1 MRMSKMKKI
10 IFFLFIFSIFMT
22 GCTNKEYEIKVNLNI
37 EEAGEIF
44 GEGTYKEGE
53 EVKLAALPK
62 EGYEFANWTI
72 DEEAITEKQIH
83 ELTVDENIKI
93 TANFEKKKKSVI
105 EINLEEK
112 GRIELISNNDK
123 TKIKPE
129 AILDDN
135 YELIKLKENQISQD
149 KKTIKLIYKQKNI
162 DELIEKADKALGEKR
177 WSDAGEY
184 LLEAY
189 NSGSIKYSEYYNNS
203 YEYLLNESD
212 LEKLC
217 TNLKE
222 EKIITKSHL
231 ESLDW
236 DSIKPENS
244 RLDILE
250 KEDKKIFNWFR
261 DYYEFHD
268 YIRFLPYGRKLG
280 YKEDINMMSENSINY
295 LKELS
300 ENYSEKPI
308 HVFLM
313 SNKKLIDNGIYVVG
327 VGGMEEPPIQTIFS
341 RSEFIG
347 LEKEKDKLK
356 FEIRYPDYD
365 KYTHINMDEY
375 ITVEIEISIKNDG
388 TFRVGEIKFIS
399 EDITR

>member
-10 IFFLFIFSIFMT
+10 IFLLFILSILMT
-22 GCTNKEYEIKVNLNI
+22 GCTSEEYEVKVDLNI
-37 EEAGEIF
+37 KDAGYII
-44 GEGTYKEGE
+44 GAGIYKEGE

-72 DEEAITEKQIH
+72 DEEVITEKQIH
-83 ELTVDENIKI
+83 GLTVDENTKI
-93 TANFEKKKKSVI
+93 TANFEKKEKSTI

-135 YELIKLKENQISQD
+135 YELITLKENQVNED

-212 LEKLC
+212 IEKLC
-217 TNLKE
+217 TDLKE
-222 EKIITKSHL
+222 EKIITKDHL

-236 DSIKPENS
+236 NSIKPENP

-250 KEDKKIFNWFR
+250 KEDKQIFNWFR

-268 YIRFLPYGRKLG
+268 YIRFLSYGRNLG
-280 YKEDINMMSENSINY
+280 YEEDFNMMSENSINY

-313 SNKKLIDNGIYVVG
+313 SYKKLIDNGIYVG
-327 VGGMEEPPIQTIFS
+327 VAGGMEEPPLQTIFK

-347 LEKEKDKLK
+347 LEKGKDKLK

-365 KYTHINMDEY
+365 KFAHINMDEY
-375 ITVEIEISIKNDG
+375 MTVEIEISIKDDG
-388 TFRVGEIKFIS
+388 IFRVGDIKFI
-399 EDITR
+399 T